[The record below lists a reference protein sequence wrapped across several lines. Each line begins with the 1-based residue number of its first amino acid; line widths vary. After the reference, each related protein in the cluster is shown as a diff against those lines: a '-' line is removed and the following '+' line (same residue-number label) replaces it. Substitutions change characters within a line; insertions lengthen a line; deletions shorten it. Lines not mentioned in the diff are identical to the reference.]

1 MVLSDS
7 DSEDDTAELSD
18 KTRLLARNTSAFSA
32 ARARSPEEDGG
43 GGGAADNGN
52 NAVGE
57 DGEGGGGALPQKR
70 LRAMSAQAIEI
81 AENAAIIQGREKDRV
96 EARREEDARK
106 RVKSRDV
113 KRFSSADYFKK
124 AGVTAENR
132 HARTEEEA
140 KLNEE
145 LKQGGTMEL
154 DDLKSE
160 LRGSDLKT
168 LEAAQ
173 RLAKEESSLVPDVTI
188 FVEAERRT
196 RMKPHLRLPPATEA
210 APHPARAKE
219 LVAYANDPESEQ
231 LDEMLLVG
239 GVSKIVIAGGVATEA
254 FTNAV
259 LDWLFSFIC
268 WHKSQEVVDAVLESM
283 LTIANAGSKLSGKG
297 ALGTNIPISP
307 RKGSRPT
314 DNAGGGGSAG
324 ADSDCSREA
333 RLEAMFKALALCAAP
348 FKPRAASITTIT
360 GTTLATEPAPATASN
375 STAESKGKSKGKG
388 ISDSQWPSY
397 SRWLTMYFSEYSAS
411 TPHTRVLMIKS
422 LPLGGRAQ
430 GVKYRSLIKLVAELA
445 RMASTDSGDTTPLKG
460 AFAPLKR
467 TISARTETEP
477 VAAHAVV
484 PVTKGELLH
493 NLCVAVK
500 SLSKKVP
507 KRPEPFIRCI
517 VETAAVAIDH
527 CIGTILQNKP
537 ATGRRPTESMAALA
551 STVNRWTSKIS
562 DKDKGGG
569 FSVACAR
576 QKDIVREVHRRL
588 TILSGG
594 ALIGGS
600 NSSGGG
606 KAAKRA
612 SQEATPQQGML
623 SFASGS
629 KQLQTSGSA

>member
-1 MVLSDS
+1 MI
-7 DSEDDTAELSD
+7 
-18 KTRLLARNTSAFSA
+18 
-32 ARARSPEEDGG
+32 SPT
-43 GGGAADNGN
+43 
-52 NAVGE
+52 
-57 DGEGGGGALPQKR
+57 LILQSKR
-70 LRAMSAQAIEI
+70 
-81 AENAAIIQGREKDRV
+81 
-96 EARREEDARK
+96 
-106 RVKSRDV
+106 
-113 KRFSSADYFKK
+113 
-124 AGVTAENR
+124 
-132 HARTEEEA
+132 
-140 KLNEE
+140 
-145 LKQGGTMEL
+145 
-154 DDLKSE
+154 
-160 LRGSDLKT
+160 
-168 LEAAQ
+168 
-173 RLAKEESSLVPDVTI
+173 
-188 FVEAERRT
+188 
-196 RMKPHLRLPPATEA
+196 
-210 APHPARAKE
+210 
-219 LVAYANDPESEQ
+219 
-231 LDEMLLVG
+231 
-239 GVSKIVIAGGVATEA
+239 
-254 FTNAV
+254 
-259 LDWLFSFIC
+259 
-268 WHKSQEVVDAVLESM
+268 HKSQEVVDAVLESM
-283 LTIANAGSKLSGKG
+283 LTIANAGAGASALRAAAAAAAGATPPAPAPAASGVGWQPSAQSLVEALCDLGATSDSLRLSFLGSKLSGKG

-388 ISDSQWPSY
+388 KQSAAAATAAAAVAAVAASASMKDTDTLVKVCLHVCSQMSADATLQAVWYSVRRCVSALLEGISDSQWPSY

-445 RMASTDSGDTTPLKG
+445 RMASTDSGDTTPLKGQSDAEDDGDGDGDSDGDADAAMDGGGGDGDNASVSPG

-576 QKDIVREVHRRL
+576 QKDIVREVYVMRLGVGGPSCLKRYFRTLRRRRYSSASTKLHPLSFVVALSAIQLILMRTILMTPYYAFYRHRRL